1 MEEHTPATDHIR
13 AIHVTARQTDR
24 HIQTKEH
31 HSLVGAAEGSA
42 SRVSVRF
49 RSRIFW
55 KTMVRCFS
63 VPTAYDFFTGA
74 ERRISENRCVAF
86 VTPPPPSRLRMPSGM
101 FEIARNPERTTEID
115 P

>member
-42 SRVSVRF
+42 SRVSARF

-55 KTMVRCFS
+55 KTMVLWLIDHGVS
-63 VPTAYDFFTGA
+63 VCQPHMVSSPEQRGESVRTGA
-74 ERRISENRCVAF
+74 SH
-86 VTPPPPSRLRMPSGM
+86 L
-101 FEIARNPERTTEID
+101 
-115 P
+115 